1 MKAMLFFLLALTLIS
16 SSCKVAQTTQI
27 YVVRH
32 ADRTTQD
39 DLNPAGLTRANE
51 LSRILFHTGIDSI
64 FSTNTV
70 RTTKTVKPL
79 ATALRLPIIFYSSV
93 DNLIARIIK
102 NSKGKTVL
110 VAGHS
115 NTVPEI
121 ITKCR
126 CVLPFV
132 ELPSTQF
139 DDLFLMVLKE
149 GKRHSKGTASCKLLQ
164 MKYGAPTK

>member
-1 MKAMLFFLLALTLIS
+1 MKAILFFLLALTMLC

-32 ADRTTQD
+32 ADRTMQD

-51 LSRILFHTGIDSI
+51 LSRVLFHTGVDSI

-79 ATALRLPIIFYSSV
+79 ATAIGLPIIFYSGV
-93 DNLIARIIK
+93 DNLIDRILK

-121 ITKCR
+121 ITKCG
-126 CVLPFV
+126 CVPSFA
-132 ELPSTQF
+132 EIPSTQF
-139 DDLFLMVLKE
+139 DDLFMLVLQK
-149 GKRHSKGTASCKLLQ
+149 GKIHSKVSGSCKLLQ
-164 MKYGAPTK
+164 MKYGVTTN